1 MSDKSV
7 LMSCQISS
15 SGWKLVPVEPTEEM
29 LNAIFENHW
38 QWPDDADLDDVAA
51 TSELATKE
59 LAELRAVL
67 AKAREVIELALYVAD
82 LCGGT
87 WESMAKEALNAIE
100 QITGAQ
106 RWNLAWAGEEGKES
120 K

>member
-1 MSDKSV
+1 MDKEARKEELQEAFAESRANDRQGMAYLAQVRKVVGGADFPDMVSRVKAQSD
-7 LMSCQISS
+7 
-15 SGWKLVPVEPTEEM
+15 
-29 LNAIFENHW
+29 A
-38 QWPDDADLDDVAA
+38 
-51 TSELATKE
+51 
-59 LAELRAVL
+59 L

-100 QITGAQ
+100 QLDGAQ